1 MNIKDTPTQYTLV
14 VVKEFATHP
23 YGRYPTEGE
32 PEDEDF
38 SGATFR
44 KKYLAKYL
52 REYDTVHV
60 ILDGYNRY
68 GRSFLDE
75 AFGGLIREEN
85 FTAMQLDEK
94 LTYSHS
100 LIKSIEQVIADRIA
114 AAEKS
119 RIEGRI

>member
-1 MNIKDTPTQYTLV
+1 MNTDNTKTKYTLV
-14 VVKEFATHP
+14 IVDELGTPP
-23 YGRYPTEGE
+23 YGRYPTEGT

-44 KKYLAKYL
+44 KKFLAKYL
-52 REYDTVHV
+52 RQYDVVHV
-60 ILDGYNRY
+60 VLDGYNRY

-85 FTAMQLDEK
+85 FTADDLKHK
-94 LTYSHS
+94 LIYSHS
-100 LIKSIEQVIADRIA
+100 LVKSIEQVIEDRIA

-119 RIEGRI
+119 RTEGKL